1 MRKMKKINGY
11 LVVRFNDREK
21 REDETLGSFGVIDA
35 EQYTGDLEMD
45 RGAMEYDDAD
55 SLDVAIEQARGLNAE
70 EDYMGI
76 PATCTVIR
84 ETDRDTEMNQ
94 VDPQLMIAGWTE
106 ELTQQVENRHNPD
119 IDARTA
125 AHELYGYKMALARL
139 GLIDEDEACVMPD
152 TFGKGP
158 QRHPDDFLHRM
169 DAVSTWRLY
178 ELGRS
183 LERDCPE
190 NDCMIFRNV
199 FRMAVQLDDAL
210 DHMSGY
216 VRDTL
221 ERELFL
227 RQREMSQMYWKNYAV
242 TSYREQ
248 LRAQKESLTVSITPH
263 KPGDGGILT
272 LPLRSNIPSPKN
284 KDWKLIT
291 CPVCGSECWESDL
304 TRQALTAE
312 PNLRAACTSCALK
325 QGLRENEAE
334 PPVDGATP
342 RMEIDEVASEIYSKL
357 RTFNKTE

>member
-1 MRKMKKINGY
+1 M
-11 LVVRFNDREK
+11 
-21 REDETLGSFGVIDA
+21 
-35 EQYTGDLEMD
+35 
-45 RGAMEYDDAD
+45 
-55 SLDVAIEQARGLNAE
+55 
-70 EDYMGI
+70 
-76 PATCTVIR
+76 
-84 ETDRDTEMNQ
+84 
-94 VDPQLMIAGWTE
+94 
-106 ELTQQVENRHNPD
+106 
-119 IDARTA
+119 
-125 AHELYGYKMALARL
+125 
-139 GLIDEDEACVMPD
+139 
-152 TFGKGP
+152 
-158 QRHPDDFLHRM
+158 
-169 DAVSTWRLY
+169 
-178 ELGRS
+178 
-183 LERDCPE
+183 
-190 NDCMIFRNV
+190 
-199 FRMAVQLDDAL
+199 QLDDAL

-342 RMEIDEVASEIYSKL
+342 RMGKL
-357 RTFNKTE
+357 TEQDAEDSLQAAQDYNKKLLDQGESWFTLTDTQETEYNDLLNMDGDGMSLGSSRVCFDTEKRGTGVCENRSPN